1 MSCASYWIGIDVSK
15 DCLDVALRP
24 QGEVFQVANSEQGIT
39 HLIQRLLAGP
49 PTLMVMEATGG
60 MEVLA
65 AVMLSAAGL
74 AVAVVNP
81 RQVRDFAKATGQ
93 LAKSDKI
100 DALVLAHFAEAIR
113 PQVRA
118 MADEQT
124 RELHGL
130 VTRRQQLVE
139 MLTAERNRLGTCP
152 AGVVPVSAASTQ
164 QAEHVPCRGA
174 AEMKGKAR
182 QDVQVHIAW
191 LRKRLQDLDDD
202 LEQMIRKTP
211 VWQERSNLLSSVPG
225 IGQVVSRVLLV
236 GLPELGQLSARAIS
250 ALVGVAPLNRDSG
263 KMRGKRSIWGG
274 RAQVRAALY
283 MAALVASRYN
293 PVIKAFYER
302 LLSKGKAKKVALTAC
317 MHKMVV
323 ILNAMVKTG
332 TAWQSPLGAET

>member
-1 MSCASYWIGIDVSK
+1 MSSASYWIGIDVSK
-15 DCLDVALRP
+15 NCLDVALRP
-24 QGEVFQVANSEQGIT
+24 QGEVFQVANSQHGIT
-39 HLIQRLLAGP
+39 RLVQRLQAGP
-49 PTLMVMEATGG
+49 PALMVMEATGG

-65 AVMLSAAGL
+65 AAMLSGAGL

-81 RQVRDFAKATGQ
+81 RQVRDFAKAIGQ

-118 MADEQT
+118 MADEQS
-124 RELHGL
+124 RALKGL

-139 MLTAERNRLGTCP
+139 MLTAERNRLG
-152 AGVVPVSAASTQ
+152 SMQ
-164 QAEHVPCRGA
+164 
-174 AEMKGKAR
+174 GKAR
-182 QDVQVHIAW
+182 QDIQVHIEW
-191 LRKRLQDLDDD
+191 LQKRLQDLDGD

-211 VWQERSNLLSSVPG
+211 VWQERMNLLRSVPG
-225 IGQVVSRVLLV
+225 IGKVVSSVLLV
-236 GLPELGQLSARAIS
+236 GLPELGQLSARALS

-274 RAQVRAALY
+274 RARVRAALY

-293 PVIKAFYER
+293 PVIKAFAVNLLEGCAYER
-302 LLSKGKAKKVALTAC
+302 LLSKGKAKKVALSAC
-317 MHKMVV
+317 MHKLVV

-332 TAWQSPLGAET
+332 TAWQSPLAAET

>member
-1 MSCASYWIGIDVSK
+1 MSSTSYWIGIDVSK

-24 QGEVFQVANSEQGIT
+24 QGEVFQVANSEHGIT
-39 HLIQRLLAGP
+39 RLVQRLLAGP
-49 PTLMVMEATGG
+49 PALMVMEATGG

-65 AVMLSAAGL
+65 AAMLSGAGL

-118 MADEQT
+118 MADEQS
-124 RELHGL
+124 RALNGL

-139 MLTAERNRLGTCP
+139 MLTAERNRLG
-152 AGVVPVSAASTQ
+152 SMQ
-164 QAEHVPCRGA
+164 
-174 AEMKGKAR
+174 GKAR
-182 QDVQVHIAW
+182 QDIQVHIEW
-191 LRKRLQDLDDD
+191 LQKRLQDLDGD

-211 VWQERSNLLSSVPG
+211 VWQERMNLLRSVPG
-225 IGQVVSRVLLV
+225 IGKVVSSVLLV
-236 GLPELGQLSARAIS
+236 GLPELGQLSARALS

-274 RAQVRAALY
+274 RARVRAALY

-293 PVIKAFYER
+293 PVIKAFYKR

-317 MHKMVV
+317 MHKLVV

-332 TAWQSPLGAET
+332 TAWQSPLAAET

>member
-15 DCLDVALRP
+15 GCLDVALRP
-24 QGEVFQVANSEQGIT
+24 QGEVFQVANSEEGIT
-39 HLIQRLLAGP
+39 HLIQRLQAGP
-49 PTLMVMEATGG
+49 PALMVMEATGG

-65 AVMLSAAGL
+65 AAMLSASGL

-124 RELHGL
+124 RELNGL

-139 MLTAERNRLGTCP
+139 MLTAERNRLG
-152 AGVVPVSAASTQ
+152 S
-164 QAEHVPCRGA
+164 
-174 AEMKGKAR
+174 MKGKAH
-182 QDVQVHIAW
+182 QDVQVHIEW
-191 LRKRLQDLDDD
+191 LGKRLQELDGD
-202 LEQMIRKTP
+202 LEQRIRKTP
-211 VWQERSNLLSSVPG
+211 VWQERMNLLRSVPG
-225 IGQVVSRVLLV
+225 IGNAISRVLLV

-250 ALVGVAPLNRDSG
+250 ALVGLAPLNRDSG

-274 RAQVRAALY
+274 RARVRAALY

-302 LLSKGKAKKVALTAC
+302 LVSKGKAKKVALTAC
-317 MHKMVV
+317 MHKLVV

-332 TAWQSPLGAET
+332 TAWQAPLGAEA

>member
-1 MSCASYWIGIDVSK
+1 
-15 DCLDVALRP
+15 LDVALRP
-24 QGEVFQVANSEQGIT
+24 QGEVFQVANNEHGIT
-39 HLIQRLLAGP
+39 RLVQRLQADP
-49 PTLMVMEATGG
+49 PALMVMEATGG
-60 MEVLA
+60 MEVLSA
-65 AVMLSAAGL
+65 AMLSATGL

-124 RELHGL
+124 RELNGL

-139 MLTAERNRLGTCP
+139 MLTAERNRLGT
-152 AGVVPVSAASTQ
+152 
-164 QAEHVPCRGA
+164 
-174 AEMKGKAR
+174 MKGKAR
-182 QDVQVHIAW
+182 QDVQVHIEW
-191 LRKRLQDLDDD
+191 LRRRLQDLDGD
-202 LEQMIRKTP
+202 LEQMICKTP
-211 VWQERSNLLSSVPG
+211 VWQERMNLLRSVPG
-225 IGQVVSRVLLV
+225 MGNVVSRVLLV

-250 ALVGVAPLNRDSG
+250 ALVGLAPLNRDSG
-263 KMRGKRSIWGG
+263 KTRGKRSIWGG
-274 RAQVRAALY
+274 RARVRAALY

-317 MHKMVV
+317 MHKLVV

-332 TAWQSPLGAET
+332 TAWQSQLGAET